1 MTGYSTNTI
10 LSSVT
15 IRQRHILSW
24 KVASPGKSGLEL
36 ILLFFFFFKGLAFLK
51 SVLGLVVEFEI
62 QKCIVGVS
70 SFWPCFFLACVI
82 FPMIPLLLI
91 VSLNTFYFLKNGIC
105 CIILADVKL
114 EDSSASRYPNIA
126 GTILKEVLCPVMH

>member
-1 MTGYSTNTI
+1 M
-10 LSSVT
+10 
-15 IRQRHILSW
+15 
-24 KVASPGKSGLEL
+24 ASPGKSGLEL
-36 ILLFFFFFKGLAFLK
+36 ILFYFIFFKGLAFLK

-62 QKCIVGVS
+62 QRFIVGVS

-82 FPMIPLLLI
+82 FPMIPSLLM

-114 EDSSASRYPNIA
+114 QDSSASCYPNIA
-126 GTILKEVLCPVMH
+126 GAILQEVLCPVVH